1 MAVTWTEKTSPAAAG
16 VVVMLRTT
24 EANPPEFRVTLEALS
39 TAMIGEEKLPLP
51 GPNVYSA
58 TVPLKPLRLVN
69 WIVDWAEPPD

>member
-1 MAVTWTEKTSPAAAG
+1 
-16 VVVMLRTT
+16 MLRTT
-24 EANPPEFRVTLEALS
+24 EPNPPEFRVMLEALS

-51 GPNVYSA
+51 GPNVDRV